1 MKLHLATGRL
11 GWLPAALILMSA
23 GSASASPLFGQ
34 FGVSGPGVL
43 VFNNGG
49 SDFLQFCT
57 NANATA
63 SGCTA
68 PATAS
73 GQFGVSGP
81 GTNSFSVLTG
91 ADVGNVLNT
100 TDNAA
105 SAIPNSVFTFLP
117 VGVASSIDNYLTIA
131 GRGTWDF
138 QADLLAPASC
148 PGGNTSNQVCA
159 GPFQLNQNGTNV
171 NVFMDVFG
179 TLIHT
184 TDNSKSTLDIS
195 FSATYNNTT
204 IATVEANAVSPTG
217 AFNPSWA
224 ATITASAVPEPST
237 STMLIL
243 GGGLLALSQIRRRR
257 RPR

>member
-1 MKLHLATGRL
+1 M
-11 GWLPAALILMSA
+11 
-23 GSASASPLFGQ
+23 

-68 PATAS
+68 PTTAS

-81 GTNSFSVLTG
+81 GTNSFAILSG
-91 ADVGNVLNT
+91 SDVGTVLNT
-100 TDNAA
+100 TDNSAA
-105 SAIPNSVFTFLP
+105 AIPNSVFTFLP
-117 VGVASSIDNYLTIA
+117 VGVTSSINNYLTIA
-131 GRGTWDF
+131 GQGTWNF

-148 PGGNTSNQVCA
+148 PGGNTSTQTCA
-159 GPFQLNQNGTNV
+159 GPFQLNQNGANV
-171 NVFMDVFG
+171 NVFMNVLG
-179 TLIHT
+179 TLINT
-184 TDNSKSTLDIS
+184 TDNSMSSLDIS
-195 FSATYNNTT
+195 FSATYNNTS

-224 ATITASAVPEPST
+224 ATITASAISAVPEPST
-237 STMLIL
+237 ATMLIL
-243 GGGLLALSQIRRRR
+243 GGCLLGLSQIRRRR
-257 RPR
+257 HAR

>member
-1 MKLHLATGRL
+1 MKLHFAAGHL
-11 GWLPAALILMSA
+11 GWLSAALILMSA

-91 ADVGNVLNT
+91 ADIGNVLNT
-100 TDNAA
+100 TD
-105 SAIPNSVFTFLP
+105 
-117 VGVASSIDNYLTIA
+117 
-131 GRGTWDF
+131 
-138 QADLLAPASC
+138 
-148 PGGNTSNQVCA
+148 
-159 GPFQLNQNGTNV
+159 
-171 NVFMDVFG
+171 
-179 TLIHT
+179 
-184 TDNSKSTLDIS
+184 
-195 FSATYNNTT
+195 
-204 IATVEANAVSPTG
+204 
-217 AFNPSWA
+217 
-224 ATITASAVPEPST
+224 
-237 STMLIL
+237 
-243 GGGLLALSQIRRRR
+243 
-257 RPR
+257 